1 MSKIIEDFAQSGE
14 VPADFEDIR
23 FYEIVGAEGD
33 DMGGG
38 ARYNPPL
45 LAQALIRHRFIRG

>member
-38 ARYNPPL
+38 ARYHPPL
-45 LAQALIRHRFIRG
+45 LARALDL